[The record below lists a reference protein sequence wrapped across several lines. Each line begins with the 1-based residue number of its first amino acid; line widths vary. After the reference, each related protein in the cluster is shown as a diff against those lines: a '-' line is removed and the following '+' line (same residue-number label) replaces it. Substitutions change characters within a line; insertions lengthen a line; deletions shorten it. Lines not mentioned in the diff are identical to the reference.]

1 MYPLRLVHTSF
12 SPATRHTLHEF
23 PSLGTC
29 LTLVLFI
36 TSCWA
41 SVATSHE
48 WLALLMQDR
57 GEGPANLGYEKVLA
71 GLQLVSTLA
80 AAQLFD
86 ALLAWRKASLKL
98 TSTQQS
104 DQITILRKRV
114 RSLFCQGY
122 KQGFHRVA
130 TQCIA
135 GSHCCISAYLI
146 TIMRT
151 LPAPCRS
158 TIIKPYSLE
167 TPAKVDAQR
176 LLARLVQ

>member
-1 MYPLRLVHTSF
+1 MSHSYVVH
-12 SPATRHTLHEF
+12 HIL
-23 PSLGTC
+23 LGQRSY
-29 LTLVLFI
+29 LSRV
-36 TSCWA
+36 A
-41 SVATSHE
+41 SASD
-48 WLALLMQDR
+48 ALMQDR
-57 GEGPANLGYEKVLA
+57 GEVPANLGYEKVLA

-104 DQITILRKRV
+104 DQIAILRKRV
-114 RSLFCQGY
+114 RSLACQGY

-130 TQCIA
+130 MQCIA
-135 GSHCCISAYLI
+135 GSLCCIFSAYLI

-151 LPAPCRS
+151 LPAACKS
-158 TIIKPYSLE
+158 TMIKSYSLE

-176 LLARLVQ
+176 LLARLVH